1 MPYAEDVALLPPD
14 PVVKIFLQGQLILE
28 PQADKTCDIG
38 VNRSATKHEFSF
50 ELRQRM
56 VDPIPDV
63 VIMRILGEI
72 ELPDVKIGLKAPAG
86 DGVTGKGAK
95 RLIPTEEFE
104 RAETDDPQDFRWLVD
119 LSSKEFHNANVDI
132 NGNDTEPSI
141 TIMDGIFYTAQRTDP
156 KVVTVHTVQKAE
168 DATGAELVITEPL
181 NRIASLMGVNIYLPD
196 DGSAK
201 FKLKWTQNGVK
212 ETLILDKPT
221 AESGI
226 KHYELR
232 INNDGPFVNPE
243 HADPPAHK
251 ELREYYKVI
260 DRVGTAEAAFIPF
273 ELLFEKPGSTIE
285 LSNLGS
291 PTIPCMP
298 VGGGD
303 GGGGS

>member
-119 LSSKEFHNANVDI
+119 LSSKEFHNAEVVI
-132 NGNDTEPSI
+132 NGNDTQPNI
-141 TIMDGIFYTAQRTDP
+141 KIKDGIFYTAQRTDP
-156 KVVTVHTVQKAE
+156 DVVTVNSVETAV
-168 DATGAELVITEPL
+168 DSTGNVLALPGVPL
-181 NRIASLMGVNIYLPD
+181 NRIASLMGVNIYLD
-196 DGSAK
+196 DASAK
-201 FKLKWTQNGVK
+201 FKMTWTQNGEKK
-212 ETLILDKPT
+212 EIVLEKPPVG
-221 AESGI
+221 SNI
-226 KHYELR
+226 KHYEIR
-232 INNDGPFVNPE
+232 IIN
-243 HADPPAHK
+243 DPPFIANDEAPKHQ
-251 ELREYYKVI
+251 ELREYYKAIEMVRNE
-260 DRVGTAEAAFIPF
+260 DGERTNFLPF
-273 ELLFEKPGSTIE
+273 ELEFVQGATPP
-285 LSNLGS
+285 LGS

-303 GGGGS
+303 SGGVG